1 MSRIPLPRWAV
12 LTGRNA
18 ELLAYLRSVDEAI
31 RRRVH
36 LVPFPHPPASSPKLP
51 TIKEK

>member
-1 MSRIPLPRWAV
+1 MSRIPLPRWAA
-12 LTGRNA
+12 LTARNA
-18 ELLAYLRSVDEAI
+18 ELLEYLQRDEATQ
-31 RRRVH
+31 RRVH